1 MLLNEAVDHYH
12 SLLTDRLAAEMDGM
26 MREIFRRRS
35 LYFGNRPICTVLR
48 PHFYLKDH
56 WEYLS
61 RETAVL
67 LEAFQRAHDACMEN
81 AELRAQ
87 LKLESYEEALFS
99 LDRGGVV
106 PWTTSRLDSFFSVD
120 KQSLHYVEYN
130 AETPAGMGYE
140 DVLAQTF
147 LEMPVMKRFQER
159 YHVRHMPLLE
169 ELLNA
174 LLWGYRQWGGNHTPQ
189 MAIVDWQNVP
199 TLNEQEMIRQ
209 FFERKGVR
217 TILADP
223 RALEYR
229 NGALWFGGFRI
240 DMIYKRVLWSEMV
253 RVMGTDNPIT
263 RAIRDRAVYMTNS
276 VSCKLM
282 AKKASFAFLSDER
295 NAHLFTDA
303 QRRAIADHI
312 PWTRVASDRKTQY
325 AGQEIDLLAFISA
338 HRERFVLKPNDEY
351 GGKGVVI
358 GWECSDE
365 EWSKALHESLT
376 TPFVVQE
383 RVDSVRR
390 LFPAWIDGKVIISDR
405 FVDADPYVFY
415 GSKVHGCLTRL
426 SSETL
431 LNVTAGGGSVVPSF
445 VIEKRH

>member
-1 MLLNEAVDHYH
+1 MLLNEAVDYYH
-12 SLLTDRLAAEMDGM
+12 SLLTDRLASEMDGM
-26 MREIFRRRS
+26 MRKVLRHRS
-35 LYFGNRPICTVLR
+35 LYFGSRPICTVLR
-48 PHFYLKDH
+48 PHFYLKTQ
-56 WEYLS
+56 WEFLS
-61 RETAVL
+61 NETAIL

-81 AELRAQ
+81 ADLRKQ
-87 LKLESYEEALFS
+87 LKLEDYEEKLFD
-99 LDRGGVV
+99 LDRGSVI

-120 KQSLHYVEYN
+120 RQALHYVEYN

-147 LEMPVMKRFQER
+147 LEMPAVKQFQDR
-159 YHVRHMPLLE
+159 YVVRHMPLLG

-174 LLWGYRQWGGNHTPQ
+174 LLWGYQQWGGTHAPQ
-189 MAIVDWQNVP
+189 MAIVDWQHVP
-199 TLNEQEMIRQ
+199 TLNEQEMTRQ
-209 FFERKGVR
+209 FFEQKGIR

-229 NGALWFGGFRI
+229 NGALWFGGFRV

-253 RVMGTDNPIT
+253 KVMGMDNPIIH
-263 RAIRDRAVYMTNS
+263 AIRDHAVYMTNS
-276 VSCKLM
+276 ISCKLM
-282 AKKASFAFLSDER
+282 AKKASFAFISDER
-295 NAHLFTDA
+295 NTHLFTEA
-303 QRRAIADHI
+303 QQRAIADHI
-312 PWTRVASDRKTQY
+312 PWTRVVADRKTQY
-325 AGQEIDLLAFISA
+325 AGEEIDLLTFISD

-358 GWECSDE
+358 GWECSDK
-365 EWSKALHESLT
+365 EWSDALRESRT
-376 TPFVVQE
+376 TPYVVQE

-390 LFPAWIDGKVIISDR
+390 PFPAWNDGKLTISDR

-445 VIEKRH
+445 VIEKKD

>member
-26 MREIFRRRS
+26 MREILRRRS
-35 LYFGNRPICTVLR
+35 LYFGSRPICTVLR
-48 PHFYLKDH
+48 PHFYLKTQWD
-56 WEYLS
+56 YLS
-61 RETAVL
+61 SETAVL
-67 LEAFQRAHDACMEN
+67 LEAFQRAHDACMEDAN
-81 AELRAQ
+81 MRAQ
-87 LKLESYEEALFS
+87 LMLEDYEETLFT
-99 LDRGGVV
+99 LDRGGVI
-106 PWTTSRLDSFFSVD
+106 PWTTSRLDSFFSAD
-120 KQSLHYVEYN
+120 KHSLHYVEYN

-147 LEMPVMKRFQER
+147 LEMPAVKRFQER
-159 YHVRHMPLLE
+159 YVVRHMPLLG

-174 LLWGYRQWGGNHTPQ
+174 LLWGYQQWGGTHAPQ

-199 TLNEQEMIRQ
+199 TLNEHEMARQ
-209 FFERKGVR
+209 FFERKGIR

-253 RVMGTDNPIT
+253 RVMGVDNPVT
-263 RAIRDRAVYMTNS
+263 RAIRDHAVYMTNS

-312 PWTRVASDRKTQY
+312 PWTRVVADRKTEY
-325 AGQEIDLLAFISA
+325 AGQEIDLIPFISA
-338 HRERFVLKPNDEY
+338 NRERFVLKPNDEY

-365 EWSKALHESLT
+365 EWSEALREGFT
-376 TPFVVQE
+376 TPYVVQE

-390 LFPAWIDGKVIISDR
+390 PFPSWSDGNLIISDR

>member
-12 SLLTDRLAAEMDGM
+12 SLLTDQLAAEMDGM
-26 MREIFRRRS
+26 MREILRRRS

-48 PHFYLKDH
+48 PHFYLKDQ
-56 WEYLS
+56 WDYLS

-67 LEAFQRAHDACMEN
+67 LDAFKRAHDACMED
-81 AELRAQ
+81 ADMRAQ
-87 LKLESYEEALFS
+87 LRLEGYEEALFS
-99 LDRGGVV
+99 LDRGGVI
-106 PWTTSRLDSFFSVD
+106 PWTTSRLDSFFSAD

-147 LEMPVMKRFQER
+147 LEMPAFKRFQER
-159 YHVRHMPLLE
+159 YHVRHMPLLN

-174 LLWGYRQWGGNHTPQ
+174 LLWGYQQWGGTHAPQ

-199 TLNEQEMIRQ
+199 TLNEHEMARQ
-209 FFERKGVR
+209 FFERKGIR

-229 NGALWFGGFRI
+229 NGALWFGGFRV

-253 RVMGTDNPIT
+253 QVMGVDNLVT
-263 RAIRDRAVYMTNS
+263 RAIRDHAVYMTNS

-295 NAHLFTDA
+295 NAHLFTDE
-303 QRRAIADHI
+303 QRRSITDHI
-312 PWTRVASDRKTQY
+312 PWTRLVADRKTQY
-325 AGQEIDLLAFISA
+325 AGQEIDLITFISDN
-338 HRERFVLKPNDEY
+338 RDQFVLKPNDEY

-365 EWSKALHESLT
+365 EWSDALREGLS
-376 TPFVVQE
+376 TPYVIQQ

-390 LFPAWIDGKVIISDR
+390 PFPSWINGNLIISDR

-445 VIEKRH
+445 VIENRH